1 MNTVPSLN
9 ETLASLKAESALLDR
24 ARDNQAVPP
33 ASVEQLVPRLGDYL
47 IQQGYITPEQL
58 TIALDHQTHTGLLRS
73 GQRLGQRLVALGFIN
88 QETLD
93 RALAQQIFEL
103 QNALIEANRHLE
115 QRVAERTAELESA
128 LVRLAELNQLK
139 ANFVSNVSHELRTP
153 LTQVKGYTLLMAD
166 GALGHVTGEQ
176 HEALQVSVR
185 ALTRLEQLINDLIA
199 YATAAK
205 GEMTLNLATLDATV
219 LMHQVATWGQDQS
232 RKKGLLFD
240 AHLPSQPVYVRG
252 DEEKLRWVL
261 IQLVDNAVKF
271 TPTQGHIDIQL
282 DIEGHLASFS
292 VRDTGIGFAPHR
304 LAEIF
309 EPFRQLDGSSTRR
322 HGGTGLG
329 LSLVKR
335 IIEAHGTHM
344 HVTSGE
350 NQGSRFAFHL
360 PMLG

>member
-1 MNTVPSLN
+1 MTNAPSLN
-9 ETLASLKAESALLDR
+9 ETLASLKAESDLLQQ
-24 ARDNQAVPP
+24 ARELQAAPP

-58 TIALDHQTHTGLLRS
+58 AIALDHQTHTGLLRS
-73 GQRLGQRLVALGFIN
+73 GQRLGQRLVALGFIS

-103 QNALIEANRHLE
+103 QTALLEANRHLE
-115 QRVAERTAELESA
+115 QRVAERTAELEAA

-139 ANFVSNVSHELRTP
+139 ANFVANISHELRTP

-166 GALGHVTGEQ
+166 GALGDLNSEQ
-176 HEALQVSVR
+176 LEALQVSTR
-185 ALTRLEQLINDLIA
+185 ALNRLEQLINDLIA

-205 GEMTLNLATLDATV
+205 GEMTLNLATLDACT
-219 LMHQVATWGQDQS
+219 LLEQAARWGQETAS
-232 RKKGLLFD
+232 KKGLALTT
-240 AHLPSQPVYVRG
+240 HIPPGPVFIQG

-261 IQLVDNAVKF
+261 TQLLDNAIKF
-271 TPTQGHIDIQL
+271 TPLGGKVEARL
-282 DIEGHLASFS
+282 DTENRLAEFS
-292 VRDTGIGFAPHR
+292 IRDTGIGFPPNR

-329 LSLVKR
+329 LSLAKR
-335 IIEAHGTHM
+335 IVEAHGAHM
-344 HVTSGE
+344 RVTSTE

-360 PMLG
+360 PTLS